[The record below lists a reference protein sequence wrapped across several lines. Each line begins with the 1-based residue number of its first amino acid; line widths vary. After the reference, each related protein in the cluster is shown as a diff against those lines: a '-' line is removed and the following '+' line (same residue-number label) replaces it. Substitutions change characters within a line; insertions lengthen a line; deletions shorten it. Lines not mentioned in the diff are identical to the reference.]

1 MGVDD
6 YPGWGQVTFWTIVIS
21 TPLAFAWTFFIV
33 HKYYKNGSNHG
44 YGGHS
49 DMENAG
55 LYLVILVVILCII
68 SFISSI

>member
-21 TPLAFAWTFFIV
+21 APLAFAWTFFIV

-44 YGGHS
+44 
-49 DMENAG
+49 
-55 LYLVILVVILCII
+55 
-68 SFISSI
+68 